1 MMKKYTRTTTIL
13 STIIT
18 IIEMT
23 KIMVD
28 LTNKYNL
35 TDYTS
40 YPTIYILIS
49 QMNRDTMLKSILV
62 HDLRSD
68 FKVSEMGWEV
78 KKILRG
84 QSKHGL

>member
-1 MMKKYTRTTTIL
+1 
-13 STIIT
+13 
-18 IIEMT
+18 MT

-62 HDLRSD
+62 FLFGCIIP
-68 FKVSEMGWEV
+68 FKDDTETFFTQLKRCWYSYND
-78 KKILRG
+78 R
-84 QSKHGL
+84 

>member
-13 STIIT
+13 STVIT

-28 LTNKYNL
+28 LTNIYNL

-62 HDLRSD
+62 KLENQ
-68 FKVSEMGWEV
+68 KML
-78 KKILRG
+78 I
-84 QSKHGL
+84 QY